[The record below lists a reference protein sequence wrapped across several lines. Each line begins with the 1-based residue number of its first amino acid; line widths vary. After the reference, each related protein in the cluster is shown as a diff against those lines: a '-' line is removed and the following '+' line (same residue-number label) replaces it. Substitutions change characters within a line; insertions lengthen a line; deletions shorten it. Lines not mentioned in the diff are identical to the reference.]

1 MAKNTKSSK
10 NDLIRSCSY
19 FALVIAAGLF
29 LFNGIV
35 SALDITILTAVA
47 SVLSLI
53 GRILLAIGIGFPAY
67 DYTAGKSKAW
77 RIVFW
82 VALVVYIVGCVLG

>member
-1 MAKNTKSSK
+1 MAKNTKSSVSS
-10 NDLIRSCSY
+10 LIRSCSY

-35 SALDITILTAVA
+35 SALDLTVLTTVA

-53 GRILLAIGIGFPAY
+53 GKVLLAIGIGFPAY
-67 DYTAGKSKAW
+67 DYTAGKSKVW

-82 VALVVYIVGCVLG
+82 IALVVYIVGCVLG

>member
-10 NDLIRSCSY
+10 SDLIRACTY

-35 SALDITILTAVA
+35 SALELTVLNAVA

-53 GRILLAIGIGFPAY
+53 GRVLLAIGIGFPAY
-67 DYTAGKSKAW
+67 DYTAGKGKAW